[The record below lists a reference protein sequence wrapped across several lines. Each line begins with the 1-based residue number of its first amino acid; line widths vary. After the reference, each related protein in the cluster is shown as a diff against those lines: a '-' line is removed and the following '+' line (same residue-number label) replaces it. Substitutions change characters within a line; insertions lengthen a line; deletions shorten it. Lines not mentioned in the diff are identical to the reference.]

1 MFRKQHD
8 SVDEMTI
15 ANGLVCN
22 PDEDMTRQ
30 EFRDEADVNK
40 LMMRHGLVPRP
51 VQYGE
56 WDFDQDLTSSVQ
68 TRQAVSEAYAVL
80 PQEVRA
86 KFPDMGSVWAAIASG
101 ALKIGPEGVEVP
113 STPSEPQQAP
123 EEGAR

>member
-1 MFRKQHD
+1 MLRNKLFNFD
-8 SVDEMTI
+8 DVSVV
-15 ANGLVCN
+15 NGLFCSEE
-22 PDEDMTRQ
+22 EDMTRQ

>member
-101 ALKIGPEGVEVP
+101 ALKIGPEGVEVA